1 MTVKFK
7 FKGKDGRK
15 YKLMIT
21 SFLKIFKNKSG
32 QEGNIVTVDK
42 RSISSPLRVRRISV
56 PYAELGL
63 PSLVRRALNKVIMK
77 VNTMGI
83 GINMLPYFSVKR
95 YSIRRRAYMQSII
108 AFVSMQWHAHNW
120 HKTMLGREQGYEL
133 GVKWVK
139 QYWLV
144 PRRWDPGDILNC
156 LSLLAP
162 RSGPNRSI
170 ADIQYFR
177 VMDLMNSNYDNS
189 LELMLSISYY
199 LGVIAFWEMAPQIL
213 LEVDPT
219 LVLQPEKVQ
228 ILSKEIL
235 LQGVQPLDVL
245 DGSICTDNTVHNQIT
260 DDFRLRRLRVTEEAR
275 AKAGAKAL
283 AIAMSAAMM
292 GFMLNAVATSN
303 ISI

>member
-1 MTVKFK
+1 
-7 FKGKDGRK
+7 
-15 YKLMIT
+15 MIT
-21 SFLKIFKNKSG
+21 SFFKILKNKSG
-32 QEGNIVTVDK
+32 QEGNNVTVDK
-42 RSISSPLRVRRISV
+42 RSISSPLWVRRIPG

-63 PSLVRRALNKVIMK
+63 HSLVRRALNRVIMK

-83 GINMLPYFSVKR
+83 NIMGINMLLPYFSVIR

-108 AFVSMQWHAHNW
+108 AFVSLQWHAHNW

-144 PRRWDPGDILNC
+144 PRRWDPGDILSC

-170 ADIQYFR
+170 AFR

-199 LGVIAFWEMAPQIL
+199 LGVIAFWEMAPQII

-219 LVLQPEKVQ
+219 LVLQPEKVL
-228 ILSKEIL
+228 ILSKVIL
-235 LQGVQPLDVL
+235 HHGFQPLDVL
-245 DGSICTDNTVHNQIT
+245 DVSLCTDNTVHNHIA
-260 DDFRLRRLRVTEEAR
+260 DDFQLRSMGLTEEAR
-275 AKAGAKAL
+275 AMARAKAL
-283 AIAMSAAMM
+283 AIAMSAALM
-292 GFMLNAVATSN
+292 GIMLNAVATSN
-303 ISI
+303 ITI